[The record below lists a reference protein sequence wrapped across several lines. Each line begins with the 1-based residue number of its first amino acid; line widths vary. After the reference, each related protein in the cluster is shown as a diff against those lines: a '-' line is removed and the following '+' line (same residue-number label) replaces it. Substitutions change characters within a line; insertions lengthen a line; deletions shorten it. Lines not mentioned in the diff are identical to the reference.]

1 MCRMESQNDIYYIK
15 EILNGNHNA
24 FSYLVDAHKDHSFN
38 LALRICGNH
47 EDAEEVTQDA
57 FIKAFRSLPR
67 FKMRS
72 SFATW
77 LYRIV
82 YNTAISNVRTR
93 KKAPLSLEEF
103 PADAT
108 DFMGACTNE
117 AEAEEEYMSSLINF
131 AMQKISE
138 EDRGLIGLYYYEKL
152 TTEEIAEVTGIS
164 RSNVKTR
171 LFRARQKIIEIIKKV
186 GKKNFAYHE

>member
-1 MCRMESQNDIYYIK
+1 MESRNDTYYIK
-15 EILNGNHNA
+15 EILNGNQNA
-24 FSYLVDAHKDHSFN
+24 FSYLVDKHKDRSFN
-38 LALRICGNH
+38 LALRICSNY

-57 FIKAFRSLPR
+57 FIKAFRSLHQ
-67 FKMRS
+67 FKMKS

-82 YNTAISNVRTR
+82 YNTAISKVRTR

-108 DFMGACTNE
+108 DFMGVCTNE
-117 AEAEEEYMSSLINF
+117 AEAEEEYMSSLVNF

-138 EDRGLIGLYYYEKL
+138 EERGLIGFFYYEEL

-164 RSNVKTR
+164 RSNVKTK

-186 GKKNFAYHE
+186 EKENFAYHE